1 MGITRGSQLLCGF
14 LMRQSANSARYAGV
28 TSASMR
34 DFETA
39 MAGVFV
45 GHERVSSGE
54 IRRRAL
60 ASDAP
65 SIVVAALDGLPAGEY
80 TLDEVVDALDQVAVW
95 AVQPATGIPPGELS
109 TDLLIRELGQLHR
122 TRDET
127 FRHGSTQAL
136 DEHNA
141 RTAAVEAEY
150 LLRFPEREVDEQRT
164 RSGARARVV
173 RGVTGPSGDG
183 GV

>member
-1 MGITRGSQLLCGF
+1 MLHGF
-14 LMRQSANSARYAGV
+14 LMRQSAISAREARV
-28 TSASMR
+28 TSASMQ

-45 GHERVSSGE
+45 GHERVSSDE
-54 IRRRAL
+54 IRRRAV
-60 ASDAP
+60 AADSP
-65 SIVVAALDGLPAGEY
+65 SIVVAALDRLPEGEY
-80 TLDEVVDALDQVAVW
+80 TLDEVSDALDQVAVW
-95 AVQPATGIPPGELS
+95 AVQSATGIPPSELS
-109 TDLLIRELGQLHR
+109 TDALIRELGQLHR

-127 FRHGSTQAL
+127 FRHGSAQAL

-141 RTAAVEAEY
+141 RMAAIEAEY

-164 RSGARARVV
+164 RSGARTRSAAV
-173 RGVTGPSGDG
+173 RGVTGASGDG